1 MTLGEKI
8 YYLRIEK
15 NMSQGDLADALEV
28 SRQSV
33 SKWETDTSVPELKK
47 LVRMSEVFNISLD
60 ELVKGSKPE
69 EIRIEPQNTDRYVQK
84 SRLATRKIVGFIL
97 LGIGIIAFLLL
108 SLLVEPLFALILT
121 SPLLT
126 CAVICLIVGKHTTLW
141 CFWALYVL
149 IYSYLRYATGIR
161 FWWIFNGWLYRSGL
175 EIHAVIAWVMSLILA
190 ALIIVSGRLLYRV
203 WKSK

>member
-15 NMSQGDLADALEV
+15 NMSQGDLANALEV

-33 SKWETDTSVPELKK
+33 SKWETNTSVPELKK

-60 ELVKGSKPE
+60 ELIRGAKPE
-69 EIRIEPQNTDRYVQK
+69 EIRSEPQNPDMYVQK
-84 SRLATRKIVGFIL
+84 SGLATRKIVGLII
-97 LGIGIIAFLLL
+97 LGIGIIAFLFL
-108 SLLVEPLFALILT
+108 SLLADPLFALIFS
-121 SPLLT
+121 SPLFT
-126 CAVICLIVGKHTTLW
+126 CAVICLIVGKHTALW
-141 CFWALYVL
+141 CCWALYVL
-149 IYSYLRYATGIR
+149 IYVYLRYATGIR
-161 FWWIFNGWLYRSGL
+161 FWWIFHGWLYRSGL

-190 ALIIVSGRLLYRV
+190 ALIIISGRLLYRV